1 MLKPAK
7 MKKFI
12 HLLNSPAC
20 IITFDGQIK
29 DANSWF
35 QKSFKAKTKAGILK
49 NNLFDLVVDKEKF
62 SLFIDYAL
70 SGKVIQNEKLV
81 VKNLDGKLDVKIT
94 YASVLSFEKQQIF
107 IQIFEVFLYNH
118 PTIDRAESILFDVS
132 RLSSYLN
139 NTGKAILTEII
150 QTHENI
156 LKGNELSSSL
166 AHIRQKLSSTYPVL
180 SKNEI
185 DISALLIL
193 GFSTVEISTYGGYS
207 ASNVRTALYRICK
220 KLEVQ
225 SLDELLKVFQP
236 IHFPGRF
243 YPEAG
248 NSLREKQ

>member
-1 MLKPAK
+1 
-7 MKKFI
+7 MKNFI
-12 HLLNSPAC
+12 HLLCSPAC
-20 IITFDGQIK
+20 VITFDGQIK

-49 NNLFDLVVDKEKF
+49 NNLFDLVVDKEKLR
-62 SLFIDYAL
+62 LFTDYVL

-118 PTIDRAESILFDVS
+118 PTIDRAESILSDVP

-150 QTHENI
+150 ETHENI
-156 LKGNELSSSL
+156 LKGNEQSSRL
-166 AHIRQKLSSTYPVL
+166 AHIRQKLSHTYPVL

-193 GFSTVEISTYGGYS
+193 GFSTVEISIYGGYL

-225 SLDELLKVFQP
+225 SLDELLKVFHH
-236 IHFPGRF
+236 INSPGRF

-248 NSLREKQ
+248 NFLK